1 MIILILEFA
10 NMNNLCGQQG
20 ALDLHMQL
28 HLIRRLDETLTIA
41 EVTWQRRWWLRL
53 WGVWCFPSFGVCV
66 LFFGVDRRRLFP
78 ACGLQNVPRDL
89 HRPTAAEPSY
99 GAFVSAPAVV
109 PEAHGLFTPG
119 QHLLGDIDRFSS
131 VATPVETEC
140 GCCRTAVATT
150 SPGPE
155 LRSICSWRLPRRPRP
170 DGEALVFL
178 PQDKKTH

>member
-1 MIILILEFA
+1 
-10 NMNNLCGQQG
+10 MNNLCGQQG

-28 HLIRRLDETLTIA
+28 HLIRRLDGTLTIT
-41 EVTWQRRWWLRL
+41 EVTSQRRRWLRL
-53 WGVWCFPSFGVCV
+53 RGVCCFSSFGVCV

-78 ACGLQNVPRDL
+78 ACGLQNVQRDL
-89 HRPTAAEPSY
+89 HRPTAAEQSY
-99 GAFVSAPAVV
+99 GALVSAPAVA

-119 QHLLGDIDRFSS
+119 QHLLGDIARFSS
-131 VATPVETEC
+131 AATPVETEC

-155 LRSICSWRLPRRPRP
+155 LRSICSWRLHRRPRP